1 MKFLITLLLFP
12 AIIFS
17 QQQERKVLIYNIGFG
32 GLTAGAGAVINKK
45 KGESLKKNFIRGFW
59 QGSIGGLINY
69 SAKKTIYLIDKNKN
83 FGYAL
88 PARLLSS
95 AGNSIIQNAALN
107 EPFLRNWSFDY
118 GFFRFDFAANAKK
131 KFKIRILPESII
143 ASAVSL
149 SKANPDINTTLLTGI
164 MSFKTKSLIV
174 NERGAHDGVNYGR
187 AFIYYDTVTK
197 YHIVSHEIIHEFQ
210 YREYLVFNTYFKP
223 PVSKMKIPRLKKLFT
238 NYIYPD
244 VPYFGLF
251 YMAEGSHPR
260 EQLFRNY
267 FEFEA
272 ERFATNKFVYVH

>member
-1 MKFLITLLLFP
+1 MKFLIILLLFP

-17 QQQERKVLIYNIGFG
+17 QHQERKVLIYNIGFG

-45 KGESLKKNFIRGFW
+45 KGESAGKNFIRGFW
-59 QGSIGGLINY
+59 QGSIGGLVNY
-69 SAKKTIYLIDKNKN
+69 SAKKSIYGIDKNKN

-88 PARLLSS
+88 PARLLSC

-107 EPFLRNWSFDY
+107 EPFLRNWSLDY
-118 GFFRFDFAANAKK
+118 FFFRFDFSAAAEK
-131 KFKIRILPESII
+131 KFRVRVLPESII
-143 ASAVSL
+143 ASAAAL
-149 SKANPDINTTLLTGI
+149 SKARLDINTTLLTGI
-164 MSFKTKSLIV
+164 MSFKTKRLIA
-174 NERGAHDGVNYGR
+174 NERGLHDGVNYGR
-187 AFIYYDTVTK
+187 AFIFYDTASK

-210 YREYLVFNTYFKP
+210 YREYMVFNTYFKP
-223 PVSKMKIPRLKKLFT
+223 AVSKMNIPRLKKLFT

-251 YMAEGSHPR
+251 YMVEGFHPH

-272 ERFATNKFVYVH
+272 ERFATNKFVYIH